1 MALHPPSVAQAL
13 RMAQDQGLERL
24 DAQLLLLHAV
34 RRDSHDRAWLLA
46 HDQES
51 LAGEYI
57 SEYQQL
63 VTRRLSDEPLAYI
76 TGVKEFFG
84 LELKVDRRV
93 LVPRPD
99 TETLVEWVLELL
111 PARAPGF
118 SFLDAG
124 TGSGAIALAIKH
136 HRSEVMVTA
145 SDASE
150 DALQVAATNALALS
164 LPIELVRADWLN
176 GLSDFSIIASNP
188 PYIELG
194 DPHLDRLRHEP
205 ATALSSGSDGLDAIR
220 CLVRQ
225 APAALRPGGWL
236 LLEHGHL
243 QAPAVRDLLATQ
255 GFVNVQS
262 RKDLAGIERCS
273 GGQWTRVK

>member
-1 MALHPPSVAQAL
+1 MKSASSVTEALHW
-13 RMAQDQGLERL
+13 AQDQGLERL
-24 DAQLLLLHAV
+24 DAQLLLLQALC
-34 RRDSHDRAWLLA
+34 RDLHDRAWLIA
-46 HDQES
+46 HDQDS
-51 LAGEYI
+51 LDSGDFCTYE
-57 SEYQQL
+57 QM
-63 VTRRLSDEPLAYI
+63 VKRRLSDEPLAYI
-76 TGVKEFFG
+76 TGIKEFFG

-99 TETLVEWVLELL
+99 TETLVEWVLELM
-111 PARAPGF
+111 PAHASGF
-118 SFLDAG
+118 RFLDAG
-124 TGSGAIALAIKH
+124 TGSGAIALAIRH
-136 HRSEVMVTA
+136 HRPEATVTA

-150 DALQVAATNALALS
+150 EALQVASQNALALG
-164 LPIELVRADWLN
+164 LPIELRKADWLD
-176 GLSDFSIIASNP
+176 GLNDFSIIASNP

-205 ATALSSGSDGLDAIR
+205 VTALSSGCDGLDAIR

-236 LLEHGHL
+236 IMEHGYL
-243 QAPAVRDLLATQ
+243 QAPVVRDLLSTQ